1 MAEEENFDILKD
13 YFLISDL
20 GEGNFG
26 KVKLSILNSTN
37 EKYAIKIID
46 KNKLKSQKKSSSFN
60 EIEVISRLNH
70 PNIIHVEKILEDNKN
85 FYIIMEYCNNGEL
98 FNYIVDKDKLEYDEA
113 FSFFYQL
120 INGVEYLHEQGF
132 AHRDL
137 KPENL
142 LLNNNNILKIIDFG
156 LCHDFNGT
164 KLLKT
169 KCGSPSYASPE
180 ILLGYPYDGFKTDIW
195 CCGIILYVM
204 LCGFLP
210 FDGET
215 NQEIFNQIIECKPE
229 YPSFLGEECISLLIG
244 ILTPRPEE
252 RLSIQEIK
260 SSPIYLKGKS
270 FFLIQFEDK
279 FKINRDNEFINYNF
293 NSSNK
298 KIRCTSVRK
307 KKNNN
312 INIFNNIK
320 SLKKDKKDKYYKNI
334 YENIFNDVK
343 YDDESS
349 NDKQMQPLLNKYI
362 HNNNEISEKSSDKY
376 DKAQKRKINEIAGL
390 SKNMKKGKIRAQTEG
405 NKEKPNFSIG
415 IFKNKLKGRKLK
427 ITSNAFYNNKD
438 LINNKLYIHKDNSS
452 SNTKIKN
459 PKKTSKNNIFS
470 LDIKLLNPS
479 SSENEKK
486 DNKIVVSKL
495 TNDKNTNSI
504 NDNVSNNISEA
515 NKIRELKFQKHKLDF
530 FQKFLMNNRNQEKD
544 KSPFKA
550 EGLNFNVILTKF
562 KSNSKGKNEK
572 NSGNEDYINNKE
584 KYRFLSV
591 KKNKVFNDE
600 NIIHTQKRKMAD
612 SAKKRIIL
620 CSDIN
625 LVNSPYSNNNNYY
638 RNKYNKYLDSIYGT
652 NSIFKGKITQSIC
665 RNKLKFRYYS
675 CSEGKKKH
683 DKNIK
688 INSNKKINLKITNLN
703 KKNSLRKNFINNF
716 PSNQKEDKSQETKI
730 NSKNNIFSTEPKYN
744 LFLDK
749 VIKKIN
755 SNKNKKTNNINILTF
770 NNKYIKSDYN
780 KNLLKTKEI
789 NTFKENENL
798 ENQHLI
804 INDKANKKLPM
815 NLKDDEKFLVS
826 KNAKIFGI
834 NTVSKKD
841 KLKNLFQNFTVHN
854 KKK

>member
-1 MAEEENFDILKD
+1 MAEVEKFYILKD
-13 YFLISDL
+13 YSIISDL

-46 KNKLKSQKKSSSFN
+46 KKKLKSQKKSSAFN
-60 EIEVISRLNH
+60 EIEIISRLNH
-70 PNIIHVEKILEDNKN
+70 PNIIHVEKILEDEKN

-98 FNYIVDKDKLEYDEA
+98 FNYIVDKDKLEFDEA
-113 FSFFYQL
+113 LSFFYQL
-120 INGVEYLHEQGF
+120 INGVEYLHEQSF

-142 LLNNNNILKIIDFG
+142 LLNKNNILKIIDFG

-169 KCGSPSYASPE
+169 KCGSPSYAAPE

-229 YPSFLGEECISLLIG
+229 YPSFLGEECINLLIG

-260 SSPIYLKGKS
+260 QHPLYLKGKS
-270 FFLIQFEDK
+270 CFLIQFDDK
-279 FKINRDNEFINYNF
+279 FIINKGNQYINANF
-293 NSSNK
+293 NSNDK
-298 KIRCTSVRK
+298 RIRCTSVRK
-307 KKNNN
+307 TKKNNN
-312 INIFNNIK
+312 NLFNNIK
-320 SLKKDKKDKYYKNI
+320 SLKKDKNYKNNI
-334 YENIFNDVK
+334 YENIFNDIN
-343 YDDESS
+343 YEDESS
-349 NDKQMQPLLNKYI
+349 NDKQIQPLLNKYI
-362 HNNNEISEKSSDKY
+362 HNNNELCEKSSDKY

-390 SKNMKKGKIRAQTEG
+390 SKNMKKGKVRAQTEG
-405 NKEKPNFSIG
+405 NKEKPNFSLG
-415 IFKNKLKGRKLK
+415 IFKKKLKGRKLK
-427 ITSNAFYNNKD
+427 INSNIFYNNKD
-438 LINNKLYIHKDNSS
+438 LINNKLYIYKENTS
-452 SNTKIKN
+452 SNSKN
-459 PKKTSKNNIFS
+459 NNQKKPNKNNIFS

-479 SSENEKK
+479 NSENEKK
-486 DNKIVVSKL
+486 DIKIAQSKL
-495 TNDKNTNSI
+495 SNDKNTNSI
-504 NDNVSNNISEA
+504 NDNISNNISET
-515 NKIRELKFQKHKLDF
+515 NKIKELRLQKHKLDF
-530 FQKFLMNNRNQEKD
+530 FQKFLMNNNKNQDKI

-562 KSNSKGKNEK
+562 KDMNKNEK
-572 NSGNEDYINNKE
+572 NSGNEEYINNKE

-591 KKNKVFNDE
+591 KKNKIFNDE

-612 SAKKRIIL
+612 SAKKRIVL

-625 LVNSPYSNNNNYY
+625 LVNSPFSNNNNYY

-675 CSEGKKKH
+675 CSEGKKNYE
-683 DKNIK
+683 KNMK

-703 KKNSLRKNFINNF
+703 KKNSLRKNFIKNF
-716 PSNQKEDKSQETKI
+716 PSSQKEDKSQETKI

-755 SNKNKKTNNINILTF
+755 SNKNKKNNNNINILTF
-770 NNKYIKSDYN
+770 NNKYKKNDYN
-780 KNLLKTKEI
+780 QNLLKTKEI
-789 NTFKENENL
+789 NTFKDKENL
-798 ENQHLI
+798 EDQYLV
-804 INDKANKKLPM
+804 INDKNNKKLPIY
-815 NLKDDEKFLVS
+815 LKDDEKFLIS

-834 NTVSKKD
+834 NNVSKKD
-841 KLKNLFQNFTVHN
+841 KLKNLFQNFTACN

>member
-1 MAEEENFDILKD
+1 MAEVEKFYILKD
-13 YFLISDL
+13 YSIISDL

-46 KNKLKSQKKSSSFN
+46 KKKLKSQKKSSAFN
-60 EIEVISRLNH
+60 EIEIISRLNH
-70 PNIIHVEKILEDNKN
+70 PNIIHVEKILEDEKN

-98 FNYIVDKDKLEYDEA
+98 FNYIVDKDKLEFDEA
-113 FSFFYQL
+113 LSFFYQL
-120 INGVEYLHEQGF
+120 INGVEYLHEQSF

-142 LLNNNNILKIIDFG
+142 LLNKNNILKIIDFG

-169 KCGSPSYASPE
+169 KCGSPSYAAPE

-229 YPSFLGEECISLLIG
+229 YPSFLGEECINLLIG

-260 SSPIYLKGKS
+260 QHPLYLKGKS
-270 FFLIQFEDK
+270 FFLIQFDDK
-279 FKINRDNEFINYNF
+279 FIINKGNQYINANF
-293 NSSNK
+293 NSNDK
-298 KIRCTSVRK
+298 RIRCTSVRK
-307 KKNNN
+307 TKKNNN
-312 INIFNNIK
+312 NLFNNIK
-320 SLKKDKKDKYYKNI
+320 SLKKDKNYKNNI
-334 YENIFNDVK
+334 YENIFNDIN
-343 YDDESS
+343 YEDESS
-349 NDKQMQPLLNKYI
+349 NDKQIQPLLNKYI
-362 HNNNEISEKSSDKY
+362 HNNNELCEKSSDKY

-390 SKNMKKGKIRAQTEG
+390 SKNMKKGKVRAQTEG
-405 NKEKPNFSIG
+405 NKEKPNFSLG
-415 IFKNKLKGRKLK
+415 IFKKKLKGRKLK
-427 ITSNAFYNNKD
+427 INSNIFYNNKN
-438 LINNKLYIHKDNSS
+438 LINNKLYIYKENSS
-452 SNTKIKN
+452 SNSKN
-459 PKKTSKNNIFS
+459 NNQKKPNKNNIFS

-479 SSENEKK
+479 NSENEKK
-486 DNKIVVSKL
+486 DIKIAQSKL
-495 TNDKNTNSI
+495 SNDKNTNSI
-504 NDNVSNNISEA
+504 NDNISNNISET
-515 NKIRELKFQKHKLDF
+515 NKIKELRLQKHKLDF
-530 FQKFLMNNRNQEKD
+530 FQKFLMNNNKNQDKI

-562 KSNSKGKNEK
+562 KDMNKNEK
-572 NSGNEDYINNKE
+572 NSGNEEYINNKE

-591 KKNKVFNDE
+591 KKNKIFNDE

-612 SAKKRIIL
+612 SAKKRIVL

-625 LVNSPYSNNNNYY
+625 LVNSPFSNNNNYY

-675 CSEGKKKH
+675 CSEGKKNYE
-683 DKNIK
+683 KNMK

-703 KKNSLRKNFINNF
+703 KKNSLRKNFIKNF
-716 PSNQKEDKSQETKI
+716 PSSQKEDKSQETKI

-755 SNKNKKTNNINILTF
+755 SNKNKKNNNNINILTF
-770 NNKYIKSDYN
+770 NNKYKKNDYN
-780 KNLLKTKEI
+780 QNLLKTKEI
-789 NTFKENENL
+789 NTFKDKENL
-798 ENQHLI
+798 EDQYLV
-804 INDKANKKLPM
+804 INDKNNKKLPIY
-815 NLKDDEKFLVS
+815 LKDDEKFLIS

-834 NTVSKKD
+834 NNVSKKD
-841 KLKNLFQNFTVHN
+841 KLKNLFQNFTACN

>member
-1 MAEEENFDILKD
+1 MVEGEKFDILKD
-13 YFLISDL
+13 YSIISDL

-26 KVKLSILNSTN
+26 KVKLSILNSTK

-46 KNKLKSQKKSSSFN
+46 KKKLKSQKKSSSFN
-60 EIEVISRLNH
+60 EIEIISRLNH
-70 PNIIHVEKILEDNKN
+70 PNIIHVEKILEDEKN

-98 FNYIVDKDKLEYDEA
+98 FNYIVDKDKLEFDEA

-142 LLNNNNILKIIDFG
+142 LLNKNNILKIIDFG

-169 KCGSPSYASPE
+169 KCGSPSYAAPE

-229 YPSFLGEECISLLIG
+229 YPSFFGEECINLLMG

-260 SSPIYLKGKS
+260 NHPLYLKGKNC
-270 FFLIQFEDK
+270 FLIQFDDK
-279 FKINRDNEFINYNF
+279 FVINKGNEYINF
-293 NSSNK
+293 NSNNK
-298 KIRCTSVRK
+298 RIRCTSVRK
-307 KKNNN
+307 SKKNN
-312 INIFNNIK
+312 INLFNNIK
-320 SLKKDKKDKYYKNI
+320 SLKKNKNYKNI
-334 YENIFNDVK
+334 YEHIFNDVK
-343 YDDESS
+343 YDDENSK
-349 NDKQMQPLLNKYI
+349 DKQFQPLLNKYI
-362 HNNNEISEKSSDKY
+362 LNNNEISEKSSDKY

-405 NKEKPNFSIG
+405 NKDKPNVSIG
-415 IFKNKLKGRKLK
+415 MFKNKLKGRKLK
-427 ITSNAFYNNKD
+427 IDSNIFYNNKD
-438 LINNKLYIHKDNSS
+438 LINNKLYINKDHTS
-452 SNTKIKN
+452 SN
-459 PKKTSKNNIFS
+459 SKNKNHKKPNKKNKIFS

-479 SSENEKK
+479 NSENEKK
-486 DNKIVVSKL
+486 DNKIVISRL
-495 TNDKNTNSI
+495 PNDKNTYSI
-504 NDNVSNNISEA
+504 NDNISNNINEA
-515 NKIRELKFQKHKLDF
+515 NKIKEFKMQKHKLNF
-530 FQKFLMNNRNQEKD
+530 FQKFLMNNNKNQEKD
-544 KSPFKA
+544 KSPIKA

-562 KSNSKGKNEK
+562 KGMNKNEK
-572 NSGNEDYINNKE
+572 NSGNEDYINDKE

-591 KKNKVFNDE
+591 KKNKIFNDE
-600 NIIHTQKRKMAD
+600 NIIYTQKRKMAD
-612 SAKKRIIL
+612 SAKKRIVL

-625 LVNSPYSNNNNYY
+625 LANSPYSNNNNYY
-638 RNKYNKYLDSIYGT
+638 RDKYNKYLDSIYGT
-652 NSIFKGKITQSIC
+652 NSIFKRKITQSIC

-675 CSEGKKKH
+675 CSEGKKNYE
-683 DKNIK
+683 KNMK
-688 INSNKKINLKITNLN
+688 INANKKINLKITDL
-703 KKNSLRKNFINNF
+703 KKNNSLRKNFINNF
-716 PSNQKEDKSQETKI
+716 PSNQKEDKSQEAKI
-730 NSKNNIFSTEPKYN
+730 NNKNNIFSTEPKYN

-755 SNKNKKTNNINILTF
+755 SNKHKNNILTF
-770 NNKYIKSDYN
+770 NNKYKKSDYN
-780 KNLLKTKEI
+780 QNLLKTKEI
-789 NTFKENENL
+789 NTFKDKENL
-798 ENQHLI
+798 EDQYLI
-804 INDKANKKLPM
+804 NNDKTNKKLPM
-815 NLKDDEKFLVS
+815 YLKDDEKFLISNNV
-826 KNAKIFGI
+826 KIFGI
-834 NTVSKKD
+834 NGVGKKE
-841 KLKNLFQNFTVHN
+841 KLKNLFQNFTAYH

>member
-1 MAEEENFDILKD
+1 
-13 YFLISDL
+13 
-20 GEGNFG
+20 
-26 KVKLSILNSTN
+26 
-37 EKYAIKIID
+37 
-46 KNKLKSQKKSSSFN
+46 
-60 EIEVISRLNH
+60 
-70 PNIIHVEKILEDNKN
+70 
-85 FYIIMEYCNNGEL
+85 MEYCNNGEL
-98 FNYIVDKDKLEYDEA
+98 FNYIVDKDKLEFDEA

-142 LLNNNNILKIIDFG
+142 LLNKNNILKIIDFG

-180 ILLGYPYDGFKTDIW
+180 ILLGHPYDGYKTDIW

-210 FDGET
+210 FDGND
-215 NQEIFNQIIECKPE
+215 NQEIFKQIIECKPE
-229 YPSFLGEECISLLIG
+229 YPQFLGEECINLLHG

-260 SSPIYLKGKS
+260 MHPIYLKGKNC
-270 FFLIQFEDK
+270 FLSQFNEQL
-279 FKINRDNEFINYNF
+279 KINKNNEYINF
-293 NSSNK
+293 NSNNK
-298 KIRCTSVRK
+298 KVRCTSMK
-307 KKNNN
+307 KAKKNN
-312 INIFNNIK
+312 INLFNNIK
-320 SLKKDKKDKYYKNI
+320 SLKKDKNYKNI
-334 YENIFNDVK
+334 YENIFNNVK

-349 NDKQMQPLLNKYI
+349 NDKQVQPLLNKYI
-362 HNNNEISEKSSDKY
+362 INNNEKSEKSSDKY

-405 NKEKPNFSIG
+405 NKDKPNFSIG
-415 IFKNKLKGRKLK
+415 IFKNKLKGKKL
-427 ITSNAFYNNKD
+427 IINSNIFYNNLD
-438 LINNKLYIHKDNSS
+438 LINNKLYIYKDHSNSNS
-452 SNTKIKN
+452 KN
-459 PKKTSKNNIFS
+459 KNHKKTNKNKLFS
-470 LDIKLLNPS
+470 LDIKLNPS
-479 SSENEKK
+479 NSENEKK
-486 DNKIVVSKL
+486 ENKLIQTKFP
-495 TNDKNTNSI
+495 NDKNTFST
-504 NDNVSNNISEA
+504 NDNISNNFNET
-515 NKIRELKFQKHKLDF
+515 NKIKELKLQKHKLDF
-530 FQKFLMNNRNQEKD
+530 FQKFLMNNNKNQEKD

-550 EGLNFNVILTKF
+550 EGINFNAILTKF
-562 KSNSKGKNEK
+562 KDMNKNEK
-572 NSGNEDYINNKE
+572 NSGNEDYINDKE

-591 KKNKVFNDE
+591 KKNKIFNDE
-600 NIIHTQKRKMAD
+600 NIIHTQKRKVAD

-675 CSEGKKKH
+675 CSEGKKNYE
-683 DKNIK
+683 KNLK

-703 KKNSLRKNFINNF
+703 KNNSLRKNIINNF
-716 PSNQKEDKSQETKI
+716 PSNKKEDKSQETKI
-730 NSKNNIFSTEPKYN
+730 NNKNNIFNTEPKYN

-755 SNKNKKTNNINILTF
+755 SNKNKKNNNINILTF
-770 NNKYIKSDYN
+770 NNKFKKSDN
-780 KNLLKTKEI
+780 NQNLLKTKEI
-789 NTFKENENL
+789 NTFKDKENL
-798 ENQHLI
+798 EDKHLI
-804 INDKANKKLPM
+804 INDKINIKLPM
-815 NLKDDEKFLVS
+815 YLKEDEKFLIS

-834 NTVSKKD
+834 NTVTKKD
-841 KLKNLFQNFTVHN
+841 KLKNLFQNITVYN